1 MMPQPMKTVFIC
13 KACNFVTHDEKT
25 ALKHKSPIH
34 QMHKFTEELL

>member
-1 MMPQPMKTVFIC
+1 MMTVYVC
-13 KACNFVTHDEKT
+13 KVCPFTTHDEPT